1 MMSSSVTSRFC
12 QPRRH
17 LVELEAGI
25 ASRSGRPVS
34 TVAGVPAQT
43 TTLRLPV
50 RRPFAADALLRFL
63 GTHTVAGVEYVQDR
77 TYHRSLRLAGG
88 SGSVALTLPDD
99 NGTEVA
105 ATITVDDGRDHA
117 AALAACR
124 VVLDLDADPAA
135 IDEHL
140 ATDPPLADCVSSAP
154 GLRVPG
160 AVDGPEIL
168 IRAMLGQQVTVAAA
182 QTAAARLVG
191 AAGDRLTTPTGRLT
205 HLFPTPAAISG
216 LGPTVITGPRRRADA
231 IRAAAAAMANGS
243 LVVSADRPLADLTRE
258 LVARPGIGPWTAGYV
273 ALRLG
278 CDRDVLLA
286 TDMVIR
292 QGAAVLGLPD
302 SATELQRRSAQWR
315 PYRSYAGMHLWRAAL
330 EHRKRVRLNQQ
341 R

>member
-1 MMSSSVTSRFC
+1 MAV
-12 QPRRH
+12 
-17 LVELEAGI
+17 
-25 ASRSGRPVS
+25 
-34 TVAGVPAQT
+34 VPAQT
-43 TTLRLPV
+43 TTLRLQV

-63 GTHTVAGVEYVQDR
+63 GTHTVAGVEYVQER
-77 TYHRSLRLAGG
+77 TYHRSLRLTGG
-88 SGSVALTLPDD
+88 PGAVALTLPED
-99 NGTEVA
+99 NGSEVA
-105 ATITVDDGRDHA
+105 ATITVEHRDDHA
-117 AALAACR
+117 AALTVCR
-124 VVLDLDADPAA
+124 VILDLDADPVA

-140 ATDPPLADCVSSAP
+140 ASDPPLADSVTSVP

-160 AVDGPEIL
+160 AVDGPELL

-191 AAGDRLTTPTGRLT
+191 AAGEHLPTPANGLT
-205 HLFPTPAAISG
+205 HLFPTPAAIAD
-216 LGPTVITGPRRRADA
+216 LGPAVITGPRRRADA

-243 LVVSADRPLADLTRE
+243 LVVSADRPLAELTRD
-258 LVARPGIGPWTAGYV
+258 LVTRPGIGPWTAGYV

-292 QGAAVLGLPD
+292 EGAAVLGLPD
-302 SATELQRRSAQWR
+302 SATQLHHRSEQWR

-330 EHRKRVRLNQQ
+330 EHRKRVQSVNQQ